1 MAEAFTSL
9 GKLFWWSLSCGFF
22 FKRNLDSVKIINDR
36 LKLVSE
42 KYLLKCEAQIRQNRL
57 RQVFA
62 IEKVQIESYG
72 KVTDC

>member
-1 MAEAFTSL
+1 MWQ
-9 GKLFWWSLSCGFF
+9 KLLHHWGSYFGGVCLVVFL
-22 FKRNLDSVKIINDR
+22 KKKLDSVKIINDR

-57 RQVFA
+57 RQGFA